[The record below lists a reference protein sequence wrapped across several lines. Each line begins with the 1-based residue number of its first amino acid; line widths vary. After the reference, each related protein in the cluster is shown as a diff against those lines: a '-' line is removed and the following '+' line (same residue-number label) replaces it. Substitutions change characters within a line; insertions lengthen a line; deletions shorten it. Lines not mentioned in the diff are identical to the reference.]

1 MLKITL
7 SIVLFAILG
16 IFSCSKTPSSSSI
29 IVYPKSGAYGTNIL
43 DSTTFLYSSGNYT
56 FRADVPKDQSLMVKI
71 SGTASWTYDIGKIGN
86 WYYTDYNNAE
96 NSREFF
102 TNHNTIYEMEMNLYG
117 IPSSYRDSLKIEIS
131 ENKSTVATRTKK
143 IRVN

>member
-1 MLKITL
+1 MLKTTS
-7 SIVLFAILG
+7 SILLFTIIGLA
-16 IFSCSKTPSSSSI
+16 SCSKSPTGSSNI
-29 IVYPKSGAYGTNIL
+29 EYPKTGAYGLNLL
-43 DSTTFLYSSGNYT
+43 DSTTFSYNSGNYT
-56 FRADVPKDQSLMVKI
+56 FKANVPKDQSLRVKI

-102 TNHNTIYEMEMNLYG
+102 TNHNTVYEMEMNLYG
-117 IPSSYRDSLKIEIS
+117 IPASNRDSLKIEIF

-143 IRVN
+143 IKVN